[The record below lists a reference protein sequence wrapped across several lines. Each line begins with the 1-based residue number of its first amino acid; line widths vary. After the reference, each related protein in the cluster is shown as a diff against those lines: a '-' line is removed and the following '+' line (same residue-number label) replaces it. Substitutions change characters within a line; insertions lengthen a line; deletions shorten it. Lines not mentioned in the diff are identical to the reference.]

1 MLGQRRDSITTIDN
15 RNRFGRQHEHTE
27 TPAHLVGTGVVG
39 NDQVREPCWT
49 RASPVSTSL
58 RYYEPMAPRDV
69 AWWWDTVIGMP
80 RPSKP
85 LNSPITAFANHGEY
99 LDSIYNQGAR
109 YLDMLRA
116 RLAQ

>member
-1 MLGQRRDSITTIDN
+1 MAGRRA
-15 RNRFGRQHEHTE
+15 RRFNE
-27 TPAHLVGTGVVG
+27 
-39 NDQVREPCWT
+39 
-49 RASPVSTSL
+49 L
-58 RYYEPMAPRDV
+58 RYYEAYAPRDV

-116 RLAQ
+116 RLGTVTFDVSLRDLYNVACSLDHHAWLLEILSGRTRLSQRALQGRFFQ